1 MTKLNL
7 YKYSIDGRYGDVSGM
22 FIATSDDVDAL
33 IGQTVCFGDILGKHS
48 DVSHTFKR
56 TDIVQLDVTPLTII
70 DLAKN
75 IKDDDI
81 VGNTTTISGVNPFDC
96 ISRYVLCEN
105 CGFTGYADYDL
116 EVEEL
121 GGDYAD
127 KCPKCGVIDNLVYSY
142 KEFSDED

>member
-7 YKYSIDGRYGDVSGM
+7 YKYSIDGGYGDVSGM

-48 DVSHTFKR
+48 DVSHTFR
-56 TDIVQLDVTPLTII
+56 RADIVQLDVTPLTII

-75 IKDDDI
+75 IKDTDI
-81 VGNTTTISGVNPFDC
+81 VGTTTTISGVNPFDC

-105 CGFTGYADYDL
+105 CGFTGDADYDL
-116 EVEEL
+116 ELEEIE
-121 GGDYAD
+121 GVDYD
-127 KCPKCGVIDNLVYSY
+127 KCPKCGVIDKLVYSY
-142 KEFSDED
+142 KEFLNED